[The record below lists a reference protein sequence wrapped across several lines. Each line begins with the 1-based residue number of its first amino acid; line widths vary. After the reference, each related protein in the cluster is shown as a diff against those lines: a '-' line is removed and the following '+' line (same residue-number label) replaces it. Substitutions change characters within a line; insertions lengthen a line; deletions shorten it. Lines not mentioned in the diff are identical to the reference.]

1 MALNILI
8 VDDSAILRNQV
19 RRILAQTDLPV
30 GVVWEGA
37 HGAEGLELL
46 KKQWV
51 DLVLADLN
59 MPVMDG
65 REMIDRMGADAELRN
80 IPVIVVSS
88 EGSQAVLDHL
98 FRRGVKEFIRKPF
111 DAAHLRA
118 VVERVLGI
126 AAMQAPNSG
135 TNG

>member
-19 RRILAQTDLPV
+19 RRILTQTDLPL
-30 GVVWEGA
+30 GEVWEA
-37 HGAEGLELL
+37 SHGAEGLENL
-46 KKQWV
+46 KKNWV

-65 REMIDRMGADAELRN
+65 REMIDRMNADSEFRN

-126 AAMQAPNSG
+126 AAIQKSDIG
-135 TNG
+135 TKR